1 MSDETIPKTTNIDDI
16 EFNPK
21 IEAKEEDIALDL
33 IDLEINN
40 EEIIKVYDIHNEWNK
55 FFTEKEYQTLL
66 EESLDIKK
74 SNINA
79 VYSNPLYFIKKI
91 IYFYN
96 KETFFDSYFLT
107 LKSPHMKKIKGLV
120 QEKKSISF
128 KAKFHKSELK
138 ASLNFDLKTKMFNGT
153 IKPDNKEISFTFN
166 TDKNNNILIPIKDYD
181 ENKNEIMII
190 PKIIKNDSKQTN
202 NNQTFSIN
210 NSNIESNNNNK
221 INEIKN
227 EINPIHNPSDNII
240 QKEENNQN
248 INSLND
254 SSVNNKD
261 NVSNE
266 FSRNETLMSYD
277 EKDDENL
284 EIVVKENND
293 NLLKVFHREKL
304 EGDTYES
311 IANKTFE
318 LMCNISLDRNIDV
331 KNFINKKPK
340 KINLFFNLKG
350 DKKIKDFQI
359 DSYISKITGKEL
371 NKIKEKFPN
380 NFFFFENLKLK
391 GTEN

>member
-1 MSDETIPKTTNIDDI
+1 MIVRLTIRI
-16 EFNPK
+16 
-21 IEAKEEDIALDL
+21 
-33 IDLEINN
+33 
-40 EEIIKVYDIHNEWNK
+40 
-55 FFTEKEYQTLL
+55 
-66 EESLDIKK
+66 
-74 SNINA
+74 
-79 VYSNPLYFIKKI
+79 
-91 IYFYN
+91 
-96 KETFFDSYFLT
+96 
-107 LKSPHMKKIKGLV
+107 
-120 QEKKSISF
+120 
-128 KAKFHKSELK
+128 
-138 ASLNFDLKTKMFNGT
+138 MF
-153 IKPDNKEISFTFN
+153 P
-166 TDKNNNILIPIKDYD
+166 
-181 ENKNEIMII
+181 
-190 PKIIKNDSKQTN
+190 
-202 NNQTFSIN
+202 NQ
-210 NSNIESNNNNK
+210 
-221 INEIKN
+221 
-227 EINPIHNPSDNII
+227 
-240 QKEENNQN
+240 
-248 INSLND
+248 
-254 SSVNNKD
+254 
-261 NVSNE
+261 

>member
-16 EFNPK
+16 EFNPGTK
-21 IEAKEEDIALDL
+21 SKEEDIALDL

-240 QKEENNQN
+240 QNEENNQN